1 MIDRR
6 LFLKR
11 SSAAVGLTG
20 LAGLGLSACGG
31 GQDPYSADA
40 SAALDDKTDAELL
53 KDATLDEAV
62 AAQGSAVNARV
73 IVVGGGMAGA
83 TVAKYLRLWG
93 NGIEVTLV
101 DKVPTYTSCIMSSL
115 VLTGQRSM
123 ASLQYGYST
132 LQRKYGVKTEF
143 GEVVA
148 IDPVAVQVTLA
159 SGKVLSADRIVLAPG
174 IEFDPVPGLTDLA
187 AMPHAW
193 KAGDSTA
200 LLAKQL
206 AAMPAGGTAILT
218 IPKSPYR
225 CPPGPYERACLI
237 ADWMKLRKPRS
248 KLIVLDANPDFVTER
263 DNFSSAFLGLHG
275 QVIEY
280 HNLAAVDHVDVASR
294 SVFLADGTR
303 FSGHAINLIP
313 TQRAP
318 ALLART
324 GLVND
329 AAGRFAKVN
338 VLDYASTAASKVHV
352 IGDASATT
360 MPKAGHIANQEAK
373 VCADALSRIFA
384 GGQPDPAPVT
394 NSACYSTI
402 TMKQASW
409 LHTMFQYD
417 PATAAMKAVAEASGA
432 STGWSGDHFDDMGTW
447 FKALMADTFA

>member
-11 SSAAVGLTG
+11 SSAALSLSG
-20 LAGLGLSACGG
+20 LAGLGLTACGG
-31 GQDPYSADA
+31 GQEEAVADTA
-40 SAALDDKTDAELL
+40 SALSDKTEAEAEF
-53 KDATLDEAV
+53 KATLDESV
-62 AAQGSAVNARV
+62 AAQGAAVNARV
-73 IVVGGGMAGA
+73 IVIGGGMAGA

-101 DKVPTYTSCIMSSL
+101 ERAPVYTSCIMSSL
-115 VLTGQRSM
+115 VLTGQRTM
-123 ASLQYGYST
+123 GSLQFRYDT
-132 LQRKYGVKTEF
+132 LRTKYGIKTEF
-143 GEVVA
+143 GDVVA
-148 IDPVAVQVTLA
+148 IDPVNARVTLA
-159 SGKVLSADRIVLAPG
+159 SGKVLTADRIVLAPG
-174 IEFDPVPGLTDLA
+174 IEFDTIPGLSDPL

-193 KAGDSTA
+193 KAGESTSV
-200 LLAKQL
+200 LARQL
-206 AAMPAGGTAILT
+206 AAMPTGGTAILT
-218 IPKSPYR
+218 IPKAPYR
-225 CPPGPYERACLI
+225 CPPGPYERACLV
-237 ADWMKLRKPRS
+237 ADWMTLRKPRA

-275 QVIEY
+275 SVIEY
-280 HNLAAVDHVDVASR
+280 HNLAAVDHVDMATR

-318 ALLART
+318 ALVAQT

-329 AAGRFAKVN
+329 ATGRFAKVN
-338 VLDYASTAASKVHV
+338 VLDYASTVAPRVHI

-409 LHTMFQYD
+409 LHAMFQYD
-417 PATAAMKAVAEASGA
+417 PATAAMKAVADASGA
-432 STGWSGDHFDDMGTW
+432 STGWNGDNFDDMGKW
-447 FKALMADTFA
+447 FKALMADSFA